1 MNAHS
6 RYRVTVTM
14 LLAAAVAAALTG
26 CLRNPDDRA
35 YITDARYREA
45 RRAFERSR
53 STEVARMAMEQA
65 HWPRPMINEAI
76 YRIEKEFGLKDEL
89 PSPVRVR
96 SEAELLLEEQSESAQ
111 TQEFTHFSQLATQGL
126 DTALQLDK

>member
-1 MNAHS
+1 MKS
-6 RYRVTVTM
+6 CRRYRVV
-14 LLAAAVAAALTG
+14 AAVLLSAAVPAILAG
-26 CLRNPDDRA
+26 CLGGPNDRE

-45 RRAFERSR
+45 RRTFERSR
-53 STEVARMAMEQA
+53 STEVARSAMRQA
-65 HWPRPMINEAI
+65 HWPRPMINEAV
-76 YRIEKEFGLKDEL
+76 YRIEKEFGLNDDL